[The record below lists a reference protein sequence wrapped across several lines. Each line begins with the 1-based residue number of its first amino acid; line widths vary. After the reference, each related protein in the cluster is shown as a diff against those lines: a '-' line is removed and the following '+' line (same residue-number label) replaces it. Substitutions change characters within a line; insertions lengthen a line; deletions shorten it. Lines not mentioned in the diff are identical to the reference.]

1 MSFYDGSSNVIVSVC
16 LLNGHIHND
25 KFSLLNVM
33 IWSVNLL
40 SRSAQGQVRKRKF
53 LWAIVVYN
61 ESNPCGYLLVAALH
75 RFPTTQCLIYL

>member
-53 LWAIVVYN
+53 L
-61 ESNPCGYLLVAALH
+61 
-75 RFPTTQCLIYL
+75 